1 MKYEF
6 EIVPGKRDIEIVI
19 RGDADI
25 IKENMPSI
33 MEMISTDTKIQL
45 INIETNEIELVKL
58 KDILFFDYFKNSTYV
73 YTKKN
78 EYKIKSTLKE
88 IEEKYKNKFQRINVS
103 QIVCLGAVKKILQLE
118 YSRIEIEI
126 EDDTRLI
133 VNRNYKKEFMDKIKE
148 MYRNEYK

>member
-6 EIVPGKRDIEIVI
+6 EIVPGKRDIEIII
-19 RGDADI
+19 RGDVDVI
-25 IKENMPSI
+25 QENMPSI
-33 MEMISTDTKIQL
+33 MEMISSDTKIQL
-45 INIETNEIELVKL
+45 INIKTNEIELVKL

-73 YTKKN
+73 YTKKS

-88 IEEKYKNKFQRINVS
+88 IEEKYRNKFQRINVS
-103 QIVCLGAVKKILQLE
+103 QIVCLEAVKKIIQLE

-133 VNRNYKKEFMDKIKE
+133 VNRNYKKEFRLLQKLS
-148 MYRNEYK
+148 

>member
-6 EIVPGKRDIEIVI
+6 EIVPGKRDIEIII
-19 RGDADI
+19 RGDVDVI
-25 IKENMPSI
+25 QENMPSI
-33 MEMISTDTKIQL
+33 MEMISSDTKIKL
-45 INIETNEIELVKL
+45 INIKTNEIELVKL

-73 YTKKN
+73 YTKKS

-88 IEEKYKNKFQRINVS
+88 IEEKYRNKFQRINVS
-103 QIVCLGAVKKILQLE
+103 QIVCLEAVKKIIQLE

-148 MYRNEYK
+148 MYSK

>member
-6 EIVPGKRDIEIVI
+6 EIVPGKRDIEIII
-19 RGDADI
+19 RGDVDVI
-25 IKENMPSI
+25 QENMPSI
-33 MEMISTDTKIQL
+33 MEMISSDTKIQL
-45 INIETNEIELVKL
+45 INIKTNEIELVKL

-73 YTKKN
+73 YTKKS

-88 IEEKYKNKFQRINVS
+88 IEEKYRNKFQRINVS
-103 QIVCLGAVKKILQLE
+103 QIVCLEAVKKIIQLE

-148 MYRNEYK
+148 MYSK

>member
-6 EIVPGKRDIEIVI
+6 EIVPGKRDIEIII
-19 RGDADI
+19 RGDVDVI
-25 IKENMPSI
+25 QENMPSI
-33 MEMISTDTKIQL
+33 MEMISSDTKIQL
-45 INIETNEIELVKL
+45 ISIKTNEIELVKL

-73 YTKKN
+73 YTKKS

-88 IEEKYKNKFQRINVS
+88 IEEKYRNKFQRINVS
-103 QIVCLGAVKKILQLE
+103 QIVCLEAVKKIIQLE

-148 MYRNEYK
+148 MYSK

>member
-1 MKYEF
+1 M
-6 EIVPGKRDIEIVI
+6 DVI
-19 RGDADI
+19 Q
-25 IKENMPSI
+25 ENMPSI
-33 MEMISTDTKIQL
+33 MEMISSDTKIQL
-45 INIETNEIELVKL
+45 INIKTNEIELVKL

-73 YTKKN
+73 YTKKS

-88 IEEKYKNKFQRINVS
+88 IEEKYRNKFQRINVS
-103 QIVCLGAVKKILQLE
+103 QIVCLEAVKKIIQLE

-148 MYRNEYK
+148 MYSK

>member
-6 EIVPGKRDIEIVI
+6 EIVPGKRDIEIII
-19 RGDADI
+19 RGDVDVI
-25 IKENMPSI
+25 QENMPSI
-33 MEMISTDTKIQL
+33 MEMISSDTKIQL
-45 INIETNEIELVKL
+45 INIKTNEIELVKL

-73 YTKKN
+73 YTKKS

-88 IEEKYKNKFQRINVS
+88 IEEKYRNKFQRINVS
-103 QIVCLGAVKKILQLE
+103 QIVCLEAVKKIVQLE

-148 MYRNEYK
+148 MYSK